1 MREGPVF
8 AQNVKEGGFFWEMLK
23 AQPPGTSDTSRIAT
37 DNINNPNAINPI
49 FLLGVRASEGA
60 EETLAG
66 QTLLLPLIRDAVQK
80 GSDSVTMPAPHVLK
94 DVADSADDVVA
105 TLRVYINIG
114 RYSVH
119 Y

>member
-49 FLLGVRASEGA
+49 FLLGERVREG
-60 EETLAG
+60 EEDKLTG
-66 QTLLLPLIRDAVQK
+66 QTLLLPIIRDAVNTAPE
-80 GSDSVTMPAPHVLK
+80 SITIPLPHVLK
-94 DVADSADDVVA
+94 DGADSVGAVGA
-105 TLRVYINIG
+105 T
-114 RYSVH
+114 
-119 Y
+119 